1 MRTQS
6 LLFVAIAIILP
17 CQLMAGID
25 AEFRAKVN
33 AARPA
38 FDAGRWNALGAIQ
51 YRSANRHALDNI
63 AQGAIGGQAGVVAHV
78 QMSTGGTVGGP
89 GAGILSYHPFQ
100 DCASLAFASSVEGL
114 KMDKVINTNN
124 GLVKLYAHM
133 GTAAGGVASVR
144 SVFAYTSII
153 LKQQYTQQTVQKC
166 KKKFFRKKCWNEVLN
181 HPRGFNHDE
190 INVITQ
196 GTISFTLERGAA
208 VFNGLNQQP
217 EVVSQDQ
224 IVDLADAEFE
234 TIQHTRIIRGV
245 KRENLGLALKSTIGS
260 ISETK
265 SDLLN
270 DASIPFDAHQ
280 FLETNESG
288 SHHINIVALEEGL
301 FDIEVNSF

>member
-1 MRTQS
+1 M
-6 LLFVAIAIILP
+6 IAIILP
-17 CQLMAGID
+17 CYLIAGLD
-25 AEFRAKVN
+25 ATFREKIRAS
-33 AARPA
+33 RPA
-38 FDAGRWNALGAIQ
+38 FDAGKWNALGTIQ
-51 YRSANRHALDNI
+51 HRSARRHALDNI
-63 AQGAIGGQAGVVAHV
+63 AQGAIGGQAAVVAHIV
-78 QMSTGGTVGGP
+78 MATGANAGGP
-89 GAGILSYHPFQ
+89 GAGILSYHPYK
-100 DCASLAFASSVEGL
+100 DCTSLAFASSVEGL

-133 GTAAGGVASVR
+133 GIADGGKASVR
-144 SVFAYTSII
+144 SAFGYTFIV
-153 LKQQYTQQTVQKC
+153 LKQQFTQQTVRKC
-166 KKKFFRKKCWNEVLN
+166 KRKFFRKKCWNEILN

-196 GTISFTLERGAA
+196 GTIAFTADAA
-208 VFNGLNQQP
+208 ASVFNGLNTQP
-217 EVVSQDQ
+217 QVSQDQ
-224 IVDLADAEFE
+224 IADLADAEFE

-280 FLETNESG
+280 FLESNQYG
-288 SHHINIVALEEGL
+288 NHYVNIVSLEEGL